1 MHSIQDIRSQFPIL
15 HREVHKRPLVY
26 LDNAASTQKPQVVI
40 DAIKGY
46 YESINA
52 NVHRGN
58 HLLSQLAT
66 EATEKARDAV
76 QEFIGAKEREEIIF
90 TKGTTESINLVAS
103 SLTPFV
109 EAHQNIVISHTE
121 HHANIVPWQMLC
133 ERTGAQLRV
142 IPIGENA
149 LWKIEEGLALIDEN
163 TAVLAIGH
171 VSNALGTIN
180 PVEIFIREAR
190 KHQTAILLD
199 GAQSSAHFSID
210 VQKLDCDFFCFSGHK
225 VCGPTGIGV
234 LYGKRSWLEKMP
246 PYQGGGEMIHTVTFE
261 KTTYAEIPFKFEA
274 GTPNMAGMVGLE
286 AAIRYLQSIGMEN
299 VAQMEQGLLDKA
311 TAALL
316 DIPGL
321 KIYGNS
327 DKKAS
332 VISFL
337 VDDVHPFDLGT
348 LMDKFGVAVRTGH
361 HCTQPIM
368 QFFDIP
374 GTVRA
379 SFAFYNN
386 EEEIERLVEAI
397 NRSVMMLR

>member
-1 MHSIQDIRSQFPIL
+1 MLSIQDIRSHFPIL
-15 HREVHKRPLVY
+15 QRLVHKRPLVY

-40 DAIKGY
+40 DAIKDY

-90 TKGTTESINLVAS
+90 TKGTTDSINLVAFS
-103 SLTPFV
+103 ITPFV
-109 EAHQNIVISHTE
+109 SANHNIVVSHTE

-133 ERTGAQLRV
+133 ERTGAELRV
-142 IPIGENA
+142 IPIGEDA
-149 LWKIEEGLALIDEN
+149 LWKIEDGLALIDEQ

-180 PVEIFIREAR
+180 PVDVFIREAR
-190 KHQTAILLD
+190 KYHTAVLLD

-234 LYGKRSWLEKMP
+234 LYGRRSWLEKMP

-299 VAQMEQGLLDKA
+299 IAKMEQHLLVKA
-311 TAALL
+311 TSALL

-337 VDDVHPFDLGT
+337 VDDVHPYDLGT

-386 EEEIERLVEAI
+386 EEDIERLIESV

>member
-15 HREVHKRPLVY
+15 QRLVHKRPLVY

-40 DAIKGY
+40 DAIKDY

-90 TKGTTESINLVAS
+90 TKGTTDSINLVAFS
-103 SLTPFV
+103 ITPFV
-109 EAHQNIVISHTE
+109 SANHNIVISHTE

-133 ERTGAQLRV
+133 ERTGAELRV
-142 IPIGENA
+142 IPIGEDA

-180 PVEIFIREAR
+180 PVDVFIREAR
-190 KHQTAILLD
+190 KYQTAVLLD

-286 AAIRYLQSIGMEN
+286 AAVRYLQSIGMEN
-299 VAQMEQGLLDKA
+299 VAQMEQDLLDKA

-327 DKKAS
+327 KKKAS

-337 VDDVHPFDLGT
+337 VDDVHPYDLGT

-386 EEEIERLVEAI
+386 DEDIARLIEAV
-397 NRSVMMLR
+397 NRSVLMLR

>member
-299 VAQMEQGLLDKA
+299 VAQMEQRLLDKA